1 MTISDL
7 SAALDAIELQKPGA
21 VHAGRPG
28 VVIGYRP
35 LDAKKCP
42 QTGRRLPSKERRT
55 LLFRRLDGAIFA
67 EEWQYARTG
76 IRVERIPLPSKLVA
90 RCARLLDR

>member
-1 MTISDL
+1 MTIPDL
-7 SAALDAIELQKPGA
+7 SAALDAIEKQRPGA

-35 LDAKKCP
+35 LERKECP
-42 QTGRRLPSKERRT
+42 RTGRRLPSRERRT
-55 LLFRRLDGAIFA
+55 LLFRRVDGAIYA
-67 EEWQYARTG
+67 EQWNYERTG
-76 IRVERIPLPSKLVA
+76 IKVERIPLPAKLVE